1 MSIKSKVIVLI
12 HRLLFFG
19 SKKYSPA
26 VPIFFFF
33 LRFIFK
39 QVKLTLGYF
48 IYSIIGSRFTIIK
61 LLKVMFNLHI
71 HITDLKFLVSMLQET
86 FGK

>member
-26 VPIFFFF
+26 VPILF

-61 LLKVMFNLHI
+61 LLKVMFNI

>member
-1 MSIKSKVIVLI
+1 MSIESKVIVLI

-26 VPIFFFF
+26 VPNFF

-61 LLKVMFNLHI
+61 LLKVMFNFHI
-71 HITDLKFLVSMLQET
+71 YITDLKFLVSMLQET